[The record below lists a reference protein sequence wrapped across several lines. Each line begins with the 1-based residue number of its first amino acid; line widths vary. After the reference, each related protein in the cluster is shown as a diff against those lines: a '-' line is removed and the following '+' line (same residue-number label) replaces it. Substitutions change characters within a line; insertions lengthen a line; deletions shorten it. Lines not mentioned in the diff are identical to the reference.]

1 MFARFLPSL
10 RRRPE
15 EPEAV
20 RKPKDVFE
28 LMDEMLQAPF
38 GQAGAL
44 SRGFPSM
51 DVKET
56 DDDVVVSAELPG
68 LAPEDVELYVEAGR
82 LVLRGEKRRE
92 SEEKDEDFDRL
103 ERSYGSFYRAVDLPA
118 PVDQAKAKASFK
130 NGVLTVRLPKDEAAK
145 PRKVA
150 IE

>member
-1 MFARFLPSL
+1 
-10 RRRPE
+10 
-15 EPEAV
+15 
-20 RKPKDVFE
+20 
-28 LMDEMLQAPF
+28 MDEMLQTPF
-38 GQAGAL
+38 GSDGVF

-56 DDDVVVSAELPG
+56 DGEVVVSAELPG
-68 LAPEDVELYVEAGR
+68 LNSEDVDLYVEAGR

-92 SEEKDEDFDRL
+92 CEDKDENCHRL

-130 NGVLTVRLPKDEAAK
+130 NGVLTVRLPKDEKAK

-150 IE
+150 VE